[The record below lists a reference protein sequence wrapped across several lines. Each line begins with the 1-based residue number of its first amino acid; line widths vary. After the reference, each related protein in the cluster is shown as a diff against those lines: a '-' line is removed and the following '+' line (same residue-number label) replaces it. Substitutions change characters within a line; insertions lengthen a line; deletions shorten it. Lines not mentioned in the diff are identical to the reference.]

1 MGPQNEI
8 GHPAHSHKRFKQ
20 VSVVSVDGIEIGRKE
35 WNGHWFSAYQNVF
48 DCALID
54 GWLLFK
60 VASVN

>member
-1 MGPQNEI
+1 MDTGFRRT
-8 GHPAHSHKRFKQ
+8 S
-20 VSVVSVDGIEIGRKE
+20 S
-35 WNGHWFSAYQNVF
+35 VF